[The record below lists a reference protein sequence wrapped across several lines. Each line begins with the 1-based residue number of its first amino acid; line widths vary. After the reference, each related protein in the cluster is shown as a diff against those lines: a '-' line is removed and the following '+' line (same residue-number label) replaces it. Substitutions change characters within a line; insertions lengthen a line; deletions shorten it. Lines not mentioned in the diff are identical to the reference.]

1 MTIFV
6 DADACP
12 VKREI
17 VQIASHYMAEVVFV
31 ASYTHMKTEPE
42 PGKWVFVDSV
52 PEAADLYI
60 MNHASKGDV
69 AVTQD
74 IGLASTLLSKG
85 VYVLSPRGMQFDE
98 RNMQTAL
105 EMRHISAKARRQG
118 KYGKGP
124 KPYEEEDRQRFLKEF
139 AKVLSK
145 LL

>member
-17 VQIASHYMAEVVFV
+17 VQIASHYLAEVIFV

-42 PGKWVFVDSV
+42 PGKWVFVDPV

-60 MNHASKGDV
+60 MNRARKGDV

-74 IGLASTLLSKG
+74 IGLASTLLLKG
-85 VYVLSPRGMQFDE
+85 VYVLSPRGIPFNEKDMQG
-98 RNMQTAL
+98 AL
-105 EMRHISAKARRQG
+105 EMRHLSAKARRQG

-124 KPYEEEDRQRFLKEF
+124 RAFEEKDRQRFLKEF
-139 AKVLSK
+139 AEVLSK
-145 LL
+145 LT